1 MYHFPECKALSH
13 HSPAEQVRQDIYLHF
28 TDEKNRRA
36 KRFAEGQLHSK
47 SGADLEPQGNTEAAV
62 VLTVTPSSGLDG
74 QDDWPQSLYFLELEG
89 KTGTHLLCDRVILGK
104 WNTYQSIHSRK
115 VRPGWAKARAAPSPA
130 LNQSFLL
137 LLFDWL
143 AFICFFFDTYTER
156 LFTPYCLNDL

>member
-13 HSPAEQVRQDIYLHF
+13 HSPAEQARQDIYLHF

-115 VRPGWAKARAAPSPA
+115 DARDGPKRGQHQAQHWTRAFCCCCLIGW
-130 LNQSFLL
+130 LLFVSFLIHIQR
-137 LLFDWL
+137 DSS
-143 AFICFFFDTYTER
+143 R
-156 LFTPYCLNDL
+156 LIV